1 MGKKSDLFLQLP
13 HDLFSRSPSNFRCP
27 YYLGAWNRLGCARRF
42 VSVLLIVSVG
52 GDVRDSYATRDEVE
66 GLYNFREF
74 SQSLGCL
81 YQAM

>member
-27 YYLGAWNRLGCARRF
+27 YYLGAWNRLGCARHF
-42 VSVLLIVSVG
+42 VSVG